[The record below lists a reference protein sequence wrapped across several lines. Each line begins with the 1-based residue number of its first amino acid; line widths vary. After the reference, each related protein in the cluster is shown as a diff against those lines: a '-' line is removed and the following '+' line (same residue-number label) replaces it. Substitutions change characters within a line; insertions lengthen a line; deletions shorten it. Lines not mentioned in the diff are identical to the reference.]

1 MHKTFSSMG
10 LVMMLLVG
18 AVSPALAQ
26 GPGAN
31 SPPGAGRGAMGQKG
45 PISNLT
51 PEQQTKIAALRAAA
65 VEKAAPL
72 RGELDAKMVEM
83 RQLWAAEKPDR
94 KAITGKQAE
103 MDAIHQK
110 MRAIWTDF
118 GLEVHAL
125 LTPCPEG
132 GVGTGRSWPRHG
144 HGPWNDGRRRP
155 QGPARRGSRTW
166 PRHGHGARNGH
177 GHGARNG
184 RVSLRLAH
192 VPDEPIARNL

>member
-31 SPPGAGRGAMGQKG
+31 SPPGAGKGAMGQKA
-45 PISNLT
+45 PASNLT
-51 PEQQTKIAALRAAA
+51 PDQETKIAALRAAA
-65 VEKAAPL
+65 KEKAAPL
-72 RGELDAKMVEM
+72 RGELETKMVEM
-83 RQLWAAEKPDR
+83 RQLWAVEKPDR

-125 LTPCPEG
+125 LTPAQRAEWAQAGPGHGMGIGPGMMG
-132 GVGTGRSWPRHG
+132 GGGPKGRHG
-144 HGPWNDGRRRP
+144 GGGPGR
-155 QGPARRGSRTW
+155 
-166 PRHGHGARNGH
+166 GHGMGM
-177 GHGARNG
+177 GMGQG
-184 RVSLRLAH
+184 MEGCPCGS
-192 VPDEPIARNL
+192 PMCPMSQ

>member
-31 SPPGAGRGAMGQKG
+31 SPPGAGRGAMGKKA
-45 PISNLT
+45 PASNLT
-51 PEQQTKIAALRAAA
+51 PDQETKIAALRAAA
-65 VEKAAPL
+65 KEKAAPF
-72 RGELDAKMVEM
+72 RGELETKMVEM
-83 RQLWAAEKPDR
+83 RQLWAVEKPDR
-94 KAITGKQAE
+94 KAIAGKQAE

-125 LTPCPEG
+125 LTPVQRAEWAQAGPGHGMGMGPGIMG
-132 GVGTGRSWPRHG
+132 GGPKGRHG
-144 HGPWNDGRRRP
+144 GGAPG
-155 QGPARRGSRTW
+155 GGA
-166 PRHGHGARNGH
+166 GHGMGQ
-177 GHGARNG
+177 GMEGCPCG
-184 RVSLRLAH
+184 S
-192 VPDEPIARNL
+192 PMCPMSQ

>member
-1 MHKTFSSMG
+1 MHKIFSSMG

-65 VEKAAPL
+65 VEKASPL
-72 RGELDAKMVEM
+72 RGEVDAKMIEM
-83 RQLWAAEKPDR
+83 RQLWATEKPDR

-125 LTPCPEG
+125 LTPAQRAEWAQAGPMGMGPGMMG
-132 GVGTGRSWPRHG
+132 GGGPKGRRGGGAGRG
-144 HGPWNDGRRRP
+144 HGMGMG
-155 QGPARRGSRTW
+155 QGMGMGMGQGMEGCPCGS
-166 PRHGHGARNGH
+166 PMCPMNQ
-177 GHGARNG
+177 
-184 RVSLRLAH
+184 
-192 VPDEPIARNL
+192 